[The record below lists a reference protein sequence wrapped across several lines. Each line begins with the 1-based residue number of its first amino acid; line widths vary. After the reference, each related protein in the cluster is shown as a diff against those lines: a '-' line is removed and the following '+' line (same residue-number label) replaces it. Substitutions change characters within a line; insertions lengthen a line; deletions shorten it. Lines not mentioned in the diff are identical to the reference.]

1 MKLFLDFPLDL
12 GQEFRYKTV
21 DNFKRLVSGH
31 DELARDLSN
40 HIHLNNT
47 AHSADQIIYHLP
59 GRGQNISVQ
68 KELTFQ
74 SARIR
79 NAILGVIGDGQLEV
93 IDARVSNDGTT
104 HDLLSERLRD
114 DFEVY
119 DDKMNKLEH
128 VSADNTTLF
137 FPPAVVK
144 SAVKGKEDAPSTDD
158 PKENLRV
165 FWDKFVDNEYVRK
178 RKIGQDES
186 RQYDVYSYIF
196 EPKHY
201 SKTVIVTSCIHGNEK
216 SAFFAL
222 SRLMDLVV
230 NEWYKYP
237 HLAYLRKNVR
247 LVFVPIVNPWG
258 FANDERENINNVDL
272 NRNFDYFWENGGGTD
287 PSAHN
292 YKGQKAFSEQES
304 KNMKAFIESFE
315 NVTGHIDCHNIISQV
330 SDYCVFY
337 PRFANQPNNEIFQV
351 VKDMSR
357 QGDYVT
363 WGSSTL
369 SSFSNW
375 VGIGRNITS
384 ILPEIYEGRA
394 GERRGSGEMKRS
406 MYFLGNLILKM
417 ARLDNIGL
425 GRTSNEPFAKAFV
438 YNDRYSSSK
447 TPKLTLNATS
457 KYQRLLMTQQRFKTM
472 ANGFCELNG
481 SITVELTKDT
491 TFGVNPSVVQNYNPF
506 SGNKKSRA
514 RQLFLVEHKLP
525 AGIHTIP
532 LHALAPI
539 QASTDPYPGVNRT
552 NEIMPAVEV
561 MRGEGYCYIR
571 SLILNVTFTP
581 SSSHNSV
588 QILTSGEYGNQK
600 EATFSNQLYPNRPAA
615 YDIRNDIITKK

>member
-1 MKLFLDFPLDL
+1 MRLFLDFPLDL

-31 DELARDLSN
+31 DELARDLTN
-40 HIHLNNT
+40 HIHSNNV
-47 AHSADQIIYHLP
+47 AHSASQIVYQLP
-59 GRGQNISVQ
+59 NRGPETTVQ

-79 NAILGVIGDGQLEV
+79 NAILGAIGDGQLEV
-93 IDARVSNDGTT
+93 VDARVSNDGKTY
-104 HDLLSERLRD
+104 DLLSERLHH

-119 DDKMNKLEH
+119 DDKMNKIEH
-128 VSADNTTLF
+128 IDGDNSTLF
-137 FPPAVVK
+137 FPPDVVK
-144 SAVKGKEDAPSTDD
+144 SAVKGKEDAPNTND
-158 PKENLRV
+158 PDENLKV
-165 FWDKFVDNEYVRK
+165 FWDKFVDNEYVTK
-178 RKIGQDES
+178 RKIGVDES
-186 RQYDVYSYIF
+186 RNYNVYSYIF

-201 SKTVIVTSCIHGNEK
+201 SKTVIVTCCIHGNEK

-222 SRLMDLVV
+222 SRFMDLVV
-230 NEWYKYP
+230 KEWYNYP
-237 HLAYLRKNVR
+237 HLSYLRRNVR

-258 FANDERENINNVDL
+258 FAHDERENVNNVDL
-272 NRNFDYFWENGGGTD
+272 NRNFDYYWENSGGTD
-287 PSAHN
+287 PSANN
-292 YKGQKAFSEQES
+292 YKGQQPFSEQET
-304 KNMKAFIESFE
+304 KNMKDFIESFE

-337 PRFANQPNNEIFQV
+337 PRFANQPNNELFQTM
-351 VKDMSR
+351 KDMSKR
-357 QGDYVT
+357 GDYVT

-369 SSFSNW
+369 ASFSNW
-375 VGIGRNITS
+375 VGIQRNITS

-394 GERRGSGEMKRS
+394 GERRGSEEMKRS

-417 ARLDNIGL
+417 SRLQNLGL
-425 GRTSNEPFAKAFV
+425 GKTSNEPFAKAFV
-438 YNDRYSSSK
+438 YNDRYNGSK
-447 TPKLTLNATS
+447 TPKLSLNANS
-457 KYQRLLMTQQRFKTM
+457 KYQRLLMTQQRFKTL

-491 TFGVNPSVVQNYNPF
+491 TFGVNPSVVQNYNPW
-506 SGNKKSRA
+506 SGNKKSRE
-514 RQLFLVEHKLP
+514 RQLFKVEHTLP

-532 LHALAPI
+532 LHAIAPI

-571 SLILNVTFTP
+571 SLILNITFTP

-600 EATFSNQLYPNRPAA
+600 EETFSQVYPNKPAA
-615 YDIRNDIITKK
+615 YDIRNDIRTRK